1 MVTRTVTSRG
11 FSGMGVEL
19 LGRSYEPLSRV
30 RLFAFSR
37 TVLEQTFT
45 CVLLS
50 AWDLSMLINSNSQQL
65 CKADAV

>member
-1 MVTRTVTSRG
+1 
-11 FSGMGVEL
+11 MGVEL

-50 AWDLSMLINSNSQQL
+50 AWDRSMLINSNSQQL